1 MLNQAVI
8 LCGGLGSRLGKLTK
22 KTPKPLLK
30 INDKC
35 FIDYQIK
42 NLARQGVKDI
52 ILLCCYKYKQFKK
65 KYHNKKI
72 LSSKIICFNEKTPK
86 GTGGGL
92 LMIKK
97 LNKKILVLNDTILD
111 INYLDLCQRLKK
123 TKLACVATT
132 NKSGSDMI
140 V

>member
-65 KYHNKKI
+65 KYFDKLFTLFKNFLFETI
-72 LSSKIICFNEKTPK
+72 SITLLPTDIAN
-86 GTGGGL
+86 GL
-92 LMIKK
+92 PP
-97 LNKKILVLNDTILD
+97 NVDP
-111 INYLDLCQRLKK
+111 
-123 TKLACVATT
+123 
-132 NKSGSDMI
+132 
-140 V
+140 